1 MKKQYSSIMLLA
13 MMVAALSLTACCSG
27 EDEHAIEDAL
37 QKEWDISNSNSAVG
51 AVDCNV
57 FSVKVDKVEG
67 NTVYVSYSLKPE
79 YASGDKKFVKLS
91 GAKLTKDGNGN
102 YFLVIL
108 SIFDIC
114 ITNTSERHKL
124 KVYMS

>member
-1 MKKQYSSIMLLA
+1 MKKLYSTIMLLA
-13 MMVAALSLTACCSG
+13 MMVATLGFAACGSG

-67 NTVYVSYSLKPE
+67 NTVYVSYSLKSE
-79 YASGDKKFVKLS
+79 YASGEKKFVKLS
-91 GAKLTKDGNGN
+91 GAKLTKDVNGN
-102 YFLVIL
+102 Y
-108 SIFDIC
+108 
-114 ITNTSERHKL
+114 
-124 KVYMS
+124 KVESTGY

>member
-1 MKKQYSSIMLLA
+1 MKKLYSTIILLA
-13 MMVAALSLTACCSG
+13 MMVAALGFAACGSG

-67 NTVYVSYSLKPE
+67 NTVYVSYSLKSE
-79 YASGDKKFVKLS
+79 YASRTSCEYCPLKTS
-91 GAKLTKDGNGN
+91 PPISQTPQR
-102 YFLVIL
+102 
-108 SIFDIC
+108 
-114 ITNTSERHKL
+114 IT
-124 KVYMS
+124 